1 MSSQP
6 TFPTIDKHVE
16 ALYCAHH
23 SWLKAWLNQR
33 LGNAADAAD
42 LAHDTFL
49 RVLRQTGLLSFP
61 GPAHARSYL
70 RKTAQNLCINLWH
83 KQEVERVWLETL
95 STYAPTAYPSAERQA
110 IVLDALT
117 EVTHMLAALP
127 VKGRQAFVLA
137 QTSTL
142 KAARRAAQLRGPSRL
157 QRHSKN
163 PHMLA
168 ALPVKVRQAFVLAQ
182 TSTLKEP
189 QIAEQLGVSS
199 RMVRNYMNQAMLAC
213 LRLRAQRTLPELQQA
228 P

>member
-23 SWLKAWLNQR
+23 PWLKAWLNQR

-49 RVLRQTGLLSFP
+49 RVLRQSGLLSFP

-95 STYAPTAYPSAERQA
+95 SSYAPTAYPSAERQA
-110 IVLDALT
+110 IVLEALT
-117 EVTHMLAALP
+117 EVT
-127 VKGRQAFVLA
+127 Q
-137 QTSTL
+137 
-142 KAARRAAQLRGPSRL
+142 
-157 QRHSKN
+157 
-163 PHMLA
+163 MLA

-182 TSTLKEP
+182 TSSLNEE
-189 QIAEQLGVSS
+189 QIAAQLGVSR
-199 RMVRNYMNQAMLAC
+199 RMVRNYMSQAMLGC
-213 LRLRAQRTLPELQQA
+213 LRLRAQRTMQELQQE